1 MKNAKKRSILAPL
14 SAGFC
19 ATVLAVAGG
28 LSSNVSYASVASA
41 TRSVH
46 TSSVNSSEVSGNSN
60 YVQFT
65 NPKLKD
71 AILNYL
77 KDGSNASSW
86 GAERGKALLGKND
99 TGVTLEQASKVT
111 NLNLCGKG
119 ISSIEGIE
127 NFTNLNRIDFD
138 HNSISDLSP
147 LASITSLESI
157 YATYNKISDLTPLQ
171 SLSSL
176 KCLRASSNKITDF
189 STIGNLTSLETLYL
203 GENPG
208 IKNFDTLKKFTNL
221 TDLNLDS
228 TQFSDLNIIKDL
240 TKLKLLYL
248 QSTDIAD
255 LSPIEG
261 LTNLETLS
269 LYDNK
274 FTSLEP
280 LKNLTKLKSISL
292 GLENGIKS
300 ISVLE
305 ELPQL
310 NSLSMYGLKFS
321 LSSEQQST
329 PLGIEYADKLSF
341 SSSVG
346 SVEKGS
352 FVLNDSINL
361 PYKDDVTIEFKNDKS
376 FKIGNVTIGANGYNG
391 KIKLHLNVPKIETVE
406 GKMTYE
412 GDASI
417 DYNTQKKISDPVKG
431 KKKRYKNGHEDTIV
445 DAKNGLTKVGNK
457 EVVTEEIQPGTI
469 YQADSSLAYRETNKT
484 VGTKGTR
491 TIEKFHS
498 VDPNT
503 GAISTAFS
511 SNSGITKKAID
522 TVIKVGNVDTKTETI
537 KFKTIYIADDTLAY
551 EAKEDKTAGKNGSKT
566 VTTTYRVDKTTGLTK
581 DVESTKEKTVD
592 PTDHVVR
599 VGNKQVTHEGNKTI
613 TTTYDVD
620 KDTGKLTNPK
630 KHTSMPAG
638 TLTPAV
644 QHDNSEPAVLD
655 TQEAEVLLGKMKYE
669 ADDTLPYNTQKKISD
684 PVDGLKITTHTGSF
698 VNGKWG
704 PSDKVETTAAQDG
717 LTKVGNKQVTHEG
730 NKTITTTYD
739 VDPDTGKLTNPKKR
753 TSMPM
758 ASLIDPSANPDPGP
772 NPDPDSN
779 DNGGG
784 DNNDGGSVE
793 PESTDIPE
801 LNIGGGNGGNGDN
814 TNGSGVGENANNGGN
829 RSDANNGTVN
839 GAAVNNN
846 SGANR
851 SGSAKSQA
859 TRTRSA
865 DALPNTGSNAYGAAF
880 ASFGAM
886 VFGMFAA
893 GAAANRK
900 RAKHLR

>member
-19 ATVLAVAGG
+19 ATVLAVVGG
-28 LSSNVSYASVASA
+28 LSANVSYASVAA
-41 TRSVH
+41 ASVVG
-46 TSSVNSSEVSGNSN
+46 SSSTGSN
-60 YVQFT
+60 YANSYITF
-65 NPKLKD
+65 KD
-71 AILNYL
+71 ANL
-77 KDGSNASSW
+77 K
-86 GAERGKALLGKND
+86 KALLKTMKNQRLID
-99 TGVTLEQASKVT
+99 ANASEITHDDAKKLSHADITSSNVK
-111 NLNLCGKG
+111 NL
-119 ISSIEGIE
+119 SGIE

-208 IKNFDTLKKFTNL
+208 IKNFDTLRNFTNL

-261 LTNLETLS
+261 LTKLETLV
-269 LYDNK
+269 LYGNK

-280 LKNLTKLKSISL
+280 LKSLTNLKSISL
-292 GLENGIKS
+292 GSENGIKS
-300 ISVLE
+300 ISALE
-305 ELPQL
+305 KLPQL

-457 EVVTEEIQPGTI
+457 EVVTEDIEPGTI
-469 YQADSSLAYRETNKT
+469 YQADSSLVYKETHKT
-484 VGTKGTR
+484 LGTKGTR
-491 TIEKFHS
+491 TVEKFHS

-522 TVIKVGNVDTKTETI
+522 TVIKVGNKEVKTEDIQPGTKYEADSSLAYKQEQTTEGTKGTKTTTTIYKVDENKGLTNTVQSSESKTTTAAKDKVIKVGNVKKETTDIDFQTTYEDDSTLDEGTEITKTE
-537 KFKTIYIADDTLAY
+537 
-551 EAKEDKTAGKNGSKT
+551 GKKGSKT
-566 VTTTYRVDKTTGLTK
+566 VITTYEVDAAKGLTTK
-581 DVESTKEKTVD
+581 VAKTETKEVQPTNKIVLRGTKKKTPPEPQPPVQNQKTV
-592 PTDHVVR
+592 TF
-599 VGNKQVTHEGNKTI
+599 NKKDGTLL
-613 TTTYDVD
+613 TTV
-620 KDTGKLTNPK
+620 KVETGKK
-630 KHTSMPAG
+630 VAAASMPAAPVEDG
-638 TLTPAV
+638 FTFK
-644 QHDNSEPAVLD
+644 EW
-655 TQEAEVLLGKMKYE
+655 
-669 ADDTLPYNTQKKISD
+669 NTQ
-684 PVDGLKITTHTGSF
+684 
-698 VNGKWG
+698 
-704 PSDKVETTAAQDG
+704 QDG
-717 LTKVGNKQVTHEG
+717 QGKAFTADTVVSEDLTVYAVYTKNNAPQPPTP
-730 NKTITTTYD
+730 
-739 VDPDTGKLTNPKKR
+739 PDT
-753 TSMPM
+753 
-758 ASLIDPSANPDPGP
+758 DPSPDPSPDPNPNPNP
-772 NPDPDSN
+772 NPDPTDTDDN
-779 DNGGG
+779 NGGG
-784 DNNDGGSVE
+784 SIDPDWTYN
-793 PESTDIPE
+793 PE
-801 LNIGGGNGGNGDN
+801 LNIGSGNDDN
-814 TNGSGVGENANNGGN
+814 NSTNSNGSINDSANGSDSTSG
-829 RSDANNGTVN
+829 SDAL
-839 GAAVNNN
+839 
-846 SGANR
+846 
-851 SGSAKSQA
+851 QA
-859 TRTRSA
+859 DGTRSA
-865 DALPNTGSNAYGAAF
+865 DTLPNTGSNASGTTF

-886 VFGMFAA
+886 VLGLFAA
-893 GAAANRK
+893 SGAAVNRK